1 MATMNT
7 ATNHPP
13 LISEVA
19 ATRDYGM
26 TVLRAARHRFC
37 VSHETNIIELADELM
52 KRADIKVIAVLDST
66 GKPLGILQK
75 ERLFSLL
82 GKPFA
87 REALGRAKASELA
100 QRVPILDS
108 HTSLFSSGFDERGPE
123 DTPYRILVDGEGRF
137 LAILTA
143 NDLSEYLSQITED
156 DIELAGTI
164 QQRLEASNE
173 PISGEGFQFEAWSR
187 PAKGVGGDFWFSKQL
202 ENGSCFMALCDVSG
216 KGVAAS
222 LVVALVSGMLRMY
235 DFGKGLGSLLIALN
249 EAMVETFHMEKY
261 LTGFFCIFNPVSRMI
276 DVADMGHSH
285 ALIFRDGSIRRL
297 KTSAANLP
305 IGVEPAIHPSM
316 HRLRVAPGDALFV
329 YSDGLT
335 EQEDQSGNEFD
346 QRRLASFVLRA
357 MQHGESLRD
366 ALPVAID
373 RHRGRIPQQDDMSFM
388 LLSILEASTTLLTKP
403 EVARPWSL

>member
-1 MATMNT
+1 MNT
-7 ATNHPP
+7 ATNQSA

-19 ATRDYGM
+19 PTRDYGT
-26 TVLRAARHRFC
+26 TVLRAARHRYW
-37 VSHETNIIELADELM
+37 VSHNANIIKIADEL
-52 KRADIKVIAVLDST
+52 AEHPDIKVLAVLDDT
-66 GKPLGILQK
+66 AKPIGILQ
-75 ERLFSLL
+75 RGHIFALL

-87 REALGRAKASELA
+87 REALQRTRASELA
-100 QRVPILDS
+100 QKVQTLDS
-108 HTSLFSSGFDERGPE
+108 HTGLFSSCFDESADAE
-123 DTPYRILVDGEGRF
+123 AAYRILIDGDGKF
-137 LAILTA
+137 LAILA
-143 NDLSEYLSQITED
+143 APDLAEHLSRMTED

-173 PISGEGFQFEAWSR
+173 PISGDGFQFEAWSR

-202 ENGSCFMALCDVSG
+202 ESGSSFLALCDVSG

-249 EAMVETFHMEKY
+249 KAMIETFHMEKY
-261 LTGFFCIFNPVSRMI
+261 LTGFFCVFDPASLTI

-285 ALIFRDGSIRRL
+285 ALLFRHGRMHKL

-305 IGVEPAIHPSM
+305 IGVEPTIHPSM

-335 EQEDQSGNEFD
+335 EQEDESGSEFD

-357 MQHGESLRD
+357 MRHGESLHD
-366 ALPVAID
+366 TLPAAID
-373 RHRGRIPQQDDMSFM
+373 SHRGRIPQQDDMSFM
-388 LLSILEASTTLLTKP
+388 VLSLHS
-403 EVARPWSL
+403 